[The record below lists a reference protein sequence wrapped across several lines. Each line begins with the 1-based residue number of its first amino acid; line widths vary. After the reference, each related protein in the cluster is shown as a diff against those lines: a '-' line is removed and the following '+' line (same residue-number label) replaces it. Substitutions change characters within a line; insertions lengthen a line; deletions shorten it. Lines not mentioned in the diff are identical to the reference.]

1 MGKFPLYV
9 RKHPYFPYVR
19 KHPYFPME
27 MPITLSVDKKAG
39 FSAFSTGKKKK
50 TGLIHSY
57 PQLLTVIPRS
67 LWKTFKPCPRG
78 QIEID
83 KVGITV
89 EKGWAL
95 WKKEDLYTA
104 F

>member
-1 MGKFPLYV
+1 
-9 RKHPYFPYVR
+9 
-19 KHPYFPME
+19 ME
-27 MPITLSVDKKAG
+27 MPPTLSVDKSRFFCFFRQEEKDW
-39 FSAFSTGKKKK
+39 T
-50 TGLIHSY
+50 IHSY

-67 LWKTFKPCPRG
+67 LWKTFNPCPRG

>member
-1 MGKFPLYV
+1 MGKFSL
-9 RKHPYFPYVR
+9 YVR

-27 MPITLSVDKKAG
+27 MPITLSVDKKSRVS
-39 FSAFSTGKKKK
+39 SAFSTGKKKK

-95 WKKEDLYTA
+95 WKKEDLLHSFLKTA
-104 F
+104 CV

>member
-1 MGKFPLYV
+1 MFGNGKISPLCEETSLFSYGNA
-9 RKHPYFPYVR
+9 
-19 KHPYFPME
+19 
-27 MPITLSVDKKAG
+27 ITLSVDKKAG

>member
-1 MGKFPLYV
+1 MYKSLMFGNGKISPLCEETSLFSDGNAY
-9 RKHPYFPYVR
+9 Y
-19 KHPYFPME
+19 
-27 MPITLSVDKKAG
+27 SVDKKAG

-67 LWKTFKPCPRG
+67 LWKTFNPCPRG

>member
-1 MGKFPLYV
+1 MGKFPL
-9 RKHPYFPYVR
+9 YVR

-57 PQLLTVIPRS
+57 PQLLKVIPRS

>member
-1 MGKFPLYV
+1 MGKFPL
-9 RKHPYFPYVR
+9 YVR

-57 PQLLTVIPRS
+57 PQL
-67 LWKTFKPCPRG
+67 
-78 QIEID
+78 EID